1 MRIPIAEHIKS
12 AVIDA
17 WVMGE
22 KTRDKIAA
30 EFNISTGSVSNII
43 KEWKNRIGVF
53 EANSLRKLGLAL
65 KKAGITPVQCVDGL
79 RILNIIRQLGIDD
92 DLSLIHI

>member
-1 MRIPIAEHIKS
+1 LRIPIAEHIKS

-17 WVMGE
+17 WLMGD
-22 KTRDKIAA
+22 KNRDEIAA

-43 KEWKNRIGVF
+43 KEWQNLIGVF

-65 KKAGITPVQCVDGL
+65 KKAGMT
-79 RILNIIRQLGIDD
+79 
-92 DLSLIHI
+92 LSNALMA

>member
-1 MRIPIAEHIKS
+1 MQIKIAENIKS

-17 WVMGE
+17 WLMGG
-22 KTRDKIAA
+22 KTWDEIAE

-43 KEWKNRIGVF
+43 KEWQNRIGVF

-79 RILNIIRQLGIDD
+79 RITNIIR
-92 DLSLIHI
+92 